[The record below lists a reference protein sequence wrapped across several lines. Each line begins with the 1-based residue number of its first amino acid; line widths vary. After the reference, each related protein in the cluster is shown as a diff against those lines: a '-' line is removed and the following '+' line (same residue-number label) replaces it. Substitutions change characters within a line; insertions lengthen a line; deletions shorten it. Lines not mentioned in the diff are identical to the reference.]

1 MLCARQSLY
10 QPLRQAVD
18 HTVNRQL
25 LVGNR
30 EPSRMDKLSICQCT
44 PSGRVTPWLVEV
56 AAAFQGALFNNDPL

>member
-30 EPSRMDKLSICQCT
+30 REWTNCQ
-44 PSGRVTPWLVEV
+44 SANVRHLAG
-56 AAAFQGALFNNDPL
+56 